1 MLRVALSEVRSGAV
15 ETVADVPPDHPMF
28 QGAEWPLAEP
38 LHITG
43 RFSAAGEGKYYW
55 RAKFDT
61 TVRAECRRCLT
72 EVLLPVH
79 QDLQLLFSEDEEI
92 PEGEGVYVIPPRT
105 QVLELT
111 DAVREEFMLAEPR
124 FVECR
129 PDCKGLCG
137 RCGANLN
144 DGPCG
149 CAEPQ
154 TDPRWDALRKL
165 AQDDSPPKD

>member
-15 ETVADVPPDHPMF
+15 ETDANVPVDHPIF
-28 QGAEWPLAEP
+28 RAVEWPLAEP
-38 LHITG
+38 LNVQG
-43 RFSAAGEGKYYW
+43 RFSGAGEGKYYW
-55 RAKFDT
+55 RARFDT
-61 TVRAECRRCLT
+61 TVKAECRRCLT
-72 EVLLPVH
+72 PVVQPVH

-92 PEGEGVYVIPPRT
+92 PEGEGVYGIPPRT
-105 QVLELT
+105 QVLDLT
-111 DAVREEFMLAEPR
+111 DALREEFMLAEPL

-154 TDPRWDALRKL
+154 TDPRWDGLKKL
-165 AQDDSPPKD
+165 QQGEQSKD